1 MANGHSED
9 FKCNAVRIAVTKG
22 LTRLQVASDLDM
34 DVATLNTLIQGAQD
48 HEDTPLPD
56 AGLVRRVD
64 RRRKENTVATQ
75 GGEIFKRQRNLHLLT
90 V

>member
-22 LTRLQVASDLDM
+22 LTRRQVASDLDM
-34 DVATLNTLIQGAQD
+34 DVATLNTWIKGAQD
-48 HEDTPLPD
+48 HEDTFLPE
-56 AGLVRRVD
+56 AGLVRKVD
-64 RRRKENTVATQ
+64 RRRKENAVVTQ
-75 GGEIFKRQRNLHLLT
+75 GCEFLKKQRHLHILT

>member
-9 FKCNAVRIAVTKG
+9 FKCNAVRIVVTKG
-22 LTRLQVASDLDM
+22 LTRRQVASDLDM
-34 DVATLNTLIQGAQD
+34 DVATLNTWIKGAQD
-48 HEDTPLPD
+48 HEDTSLPE

-64 RRRKENTVATQ
+64 RRRKENAVVTQ
-75 GGEIFKRQRNLHLLT
+75 GCEILKKQRNLHLLT